1 MGKAGIS
8 LDTRQTVEPIDKDI
22 RNRAYTKVLGK
33 QTVLQIQNTFFFN
46 FKYLKITIRSK
57 YCAKKWITAKLKV
70 LYINCAS
77 LMIL

>member
-33 QTVLQIQNTFFFN
+33 HTVLQIQNTFFFN

-57 YCAKKWITAKLKV
+57 YCAKNELQPNLKF
-70 LYINCAS
+70 YILIVQVS
-77 LMIL
+77 